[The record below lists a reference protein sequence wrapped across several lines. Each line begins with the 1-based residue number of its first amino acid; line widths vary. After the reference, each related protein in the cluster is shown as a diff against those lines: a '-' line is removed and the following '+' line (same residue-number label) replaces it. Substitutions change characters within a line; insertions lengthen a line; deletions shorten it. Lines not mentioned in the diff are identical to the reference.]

1 MSITVSLQAVRCKQ
15 QWKAADM
22 SARADPCN
30 RSWHFILF
38 FSVDVINFVDI
49 KVNVS
54 VNVMFKPF

>member
-1 MSITVSLQAVRCKQ
+1 MSITVSLQAVRCCKQ

-30 RSWHFILF
+30 RSWHFI

-49 KVNVS
+49 KVNVL